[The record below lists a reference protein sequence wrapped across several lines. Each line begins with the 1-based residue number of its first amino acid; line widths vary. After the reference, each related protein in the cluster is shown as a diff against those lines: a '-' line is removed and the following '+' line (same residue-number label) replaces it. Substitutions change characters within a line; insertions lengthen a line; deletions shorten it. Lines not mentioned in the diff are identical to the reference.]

1 VRRLFWVALGLGAG
15 AASAIIA
22 SRFVRR
28 QTAKVAPA
36 TIAREARGSVVDL
49 AKLVSESINEGKVA
63 MRQRELELR
72 SELEDSER
80 HAGGKL
86 DEDESPSLL

>member
-36 TIAREARGSVVDL
+36 NLAREARGSMMDL
-49 AKLVSESINEGKVA
+49 ARLVSESINEGKVA
-63 MRQRELELR
+63 MQQRELELR
-72 SELEDSER
+72 TELEDAER
-80 HAGGKL
+80 RAGAGI
-86 DEDESPSLL
+86 E

>member
-22 SRFVRR
+22 SRFVRK

-36 TIAREARGSVVDL
+36 NLAREARGSMMDL
-49 AKLVSESINEGKVA
+49 ARLVSESINDGKIA
-63 MRQRELELR
+63 MQQRELELR
-72 SELEDSER
+72 SELEDAER
-80 HAGGKL
+80 RTGASL
-86 DEDESPSLL
+86 D